1 MKKGLLIIMSGP
13 SGVGK
18 GTIRR
23 LVMADKSLD
32 LVYSISMTTRKKRE
46 FEREGVDYFY
56 VTQQEFDKA
65 VENDE
70 FLEHQIFV
78 NNSYGT
84 PKAYVEKLRN
94 EGHNVLI
101 EINTNGAISVL
112 DKTDG
117 PDVISFFV
125 VPPSLE
131 ELERRIRLRG
141 TETEQIIQERLS
153 RASKEIE
160 MAKRYD
166 YVVLNDNAQSC
177 ADDIRTLINKS
188 VNNGGKNPDHQKG
201 EKIGF

>member
-56 VTQQEFDKA
+56 VTQQDFDKA

-84 PKAYVEKLRN
+84 PKAYVEKLRK

-112 DKTDG
+112 DKIDG

-141 TETEQIIQERLS
+141 TETEQVMKERLS